1 MLSVILGLS
10 GAIVYGVSDFFGGL
24 GARYLGSIRITWFAE
39 MAGLLTAV
47 LAFFLVGGNWSVQ
60 ATEQTL
66 FWGGL
71 SGFAGTFAILF
82 LYASLAIGPMS
93 ILSPL
98 GALVS
103 AIVPVAWEF
112 FTGHTL
118 SALAYTA
125 IAVALVAVALVGFV
139 PEKGA
144 AKVTARGLLF
154 ATFAGIGIGLYLI
167 CMHQTSPSSGFAP
180 FVANRFVALSLM
192 TIVVI
197 VTAVINALKRRGM
210 FTGRAPR
217 ADMVVGDHGTV
228 NWKRGLQLALACGV
242 FDTLGNV
249 IILTGL
255 HIGNMSV
262 MAVLAALYPAGT
274 ILLATIMLKE
284 RIARVQMIGLALAII
299 AAAMLSLS

>member
-10 GAIVYGVSDFFGGL
+10 GAVVYGVSDFFGGL
-24 GARYLGSIRITWFAE
+24 GARYLGSIRITWFSE
-39 MAGLLTAV
+39 MAGLITAV
-47 LAFFLVGGNWSVQ
+47 LAFFLFGGNWATQ
-60 ATEQTL
+60 ATSQTL

-103 AIVPVAWEF
+103 AIVPVAWEL

-118 SALAYTA
+118 SALAYIA

-144 AKVTARGLLF
+144 VKVTARGLLF

-167 CMHQTSPSSGFAP
+167 CMHQTSPDSGFAP
-180 FVANRFVALSLM
+180 FVANRFMALTLM
-192 TIVVI
+192 TVIVI
-197 VTAVINALKRRGM
+197 VTAIINALKNRGM
-210 FTGRAPR
+210 FAGRGPR
-217 ADMVVGDHGTV
+217 ADMVVGEQGV
-228 NWKRGLQLALACGV
+228 INWKRGLQLALVCGV

-255 HIGNMSV
+255 HIGNMSI

-274 ILLATIMLKE
+274 ILLATILLKE

-299 AAAMLSLS
+299 AAAMLSLA

>member
-10 GAIVYGVSDFFGGL
+10 GAVVYGISDFFGGL
-24 GARYLGSIRITWFAE
+24 GARYLGSIRITWFSE
-39 MAGLLTAV
+39 MAGLITAV
-47 LAFFLVGGNWSVQ
+47 GAFFLFGGNWATQ
-60 ATEQTL
+60 ATSTTL

-118 SALAYTA
+118 SALAYIA
-125 IAVALVAVALVGFV
+125 IAIALVAVALVGFV
-139 PEKGA
+139 PEKNA

-167 CMHQTSPSSGFAP
+167 CMHQTSPTSGFAP
-180 FVANRFVALSLM
+180 FVANRFVALSIM
-192 TIVVI
+192 TVVVI
-197 VTAVINALKRRGM
+197 VTAIISAMKKRGM
-210 FTGRAPR
+210 FTGKAAR
-217 ADMVVGDHGTV
+217 ADMVVGDHGTI
-228 NWKRGLQLALACGV
+228 NWRRGLQLALLCGV
-242 FDTLGNV
+242 ADTAGNV

-274 ILLATIMLKE
+274 ILLATFLLKE
-284 RIARVQMIGLALAII
+284 RIARVQAIGLVLAIVAAALLALA
-299 AAAMLSLS
+299 

>member
-10 GAIVYGVSDFFGGL
+10 GAVVYGVSDFFGGL
-24 GARYLGSIRITWFAE
+24 GARYLGSIRITWFSE
-39 MAGLLTAV
+39 MAGLITAV
-47 LAFFLVGGNWSVQ
+47 LAFFLFGGNWATQ
-60 ATEQTL
+60 ATSQTL

-103 AIVPVAWEF
+103 AIVPVAWEL

-118 SALAYTA
+118 SALAYIA

-144 AKVTARGLLF
+144 VKVTARGLLF

-167 CMHQTSPSSGFAP
+167 CMHQTSPDSGFAP
-180 FVANRFVALSLM
+180 FVANRFMALTLM
-192 TIVVI
+192 TVIVI
-197 VTAVINALKRRGM
+197 VTAIINALKKRGM
-210 FTGRAPR
+210 FAGRGPR
-217 ADMVVGDHGTV
+217 ADMVVGEQGV
-228 NWKRGLQLALACGV
+228 INWKRGLQLALVCGV

-255 HIGNMSV
+255 HIGNMSI

-274 ILLATIMLKE
+274 ILLATILLKE

-299 AAAMLSLS
+299 AAAMLSLA

>member
-10 GAIVYGVSDFFGGL
+10 GAVVYGVSDFFGGL
-24 GARYLGSIRITWFAE
+24 GARYLGSIRITWFSE

-47 LAFFLVGGNWSVQ
+47 LAFLLVGGNWATQ
-60 ATEQTL
+60 ATGQTL

-98 GALVS
+98 GALIS
-103 AIVPVAWEF
+103 AIVPVAWEY

-118 SALAYTA
+118 SVLAYIA
-125 IAVALVAVALVGFV
+125 IAIALVAVALVGFV

-144 AKVTARGLLF
+144 VKVKARGLLF

-167 CMHQTSPSSGFAP
+167 CMHQTSPDSGFAP
-180 FVANRFVALSLM
+180 FVANRFVALSIM
-192 TIVVI
+192 TVI
-197 VTAVINALKRRGM
+197 VIITTIIAAMKKRGM
-210 FTGRAPR
+210 FASGSPR
-217 ADMVVGDHGTV
+217 ADMVVGDHGTI
-228 NWKRGLQLALACGV
+228 NWRRGLQLALLCGV

-255 HIGNMSV
+255 HIGNMSI

-274 ILLATIMLKE
+274 ILLATILLKE
-284 RIARVQMIGLALAII
+284 RIARVQMVGLVLAIA

>member
-10 GAIVYGVSDFFGGL
+10 GAVVYGVSDFFGGL
-24 GARYLGSIRITWFAE
+24 GARYLGSIRITWFSE
-39 MAGLLTAV
+39 MAGLITAV
-47 LAFFLVGGNWSVQ
+47 IAFFVFGGNWATQ
-60 ATEQTL
+60 ATGQTL

-98 GALVS
+98 GALIS

-118 SALAYTA
+118 SALAYIA

-144 AKVTARGLLF
+144 VKVKARGLLF

-167 CMHQTSPSSGFAP
+167 CMHQTAPDSGFAP
-180 FVANRFVALSLM
+180 FVANRFVALSIM
-192 TIVVI
+192 TVVVLI
-197 VTAVINALKRRGM
+197 TTLLSAMKKRGM
-210 FTGRAPR
+210 FSGGSPR
-217 ADMVVGDHGTV
+217 ADMVVGERGAI
-228 NWKRGLQLALACGV
+228 NWRRGLQLALLCGF

-274 ILLATIMLKE
+274 ILLATILLKE
-284 RIARVQMIGLALAII
+284 RIARVQMIGLVLAIV

>member
-10 GAIVYGVSDFFGGL
+10 GAVVYGISDFFGGL
-24 GARYLGSIRITWFAE
+24 GARYLGAIKITWFSE

-47 LAFFLVGGNWSVQ
+47 FAFLIFGGNWATQ
-60 ATEQTL
+60 ATGQTL
-66 FWGGL
+66 MWGGL

-112 FTGHTL
+112 LSGNTL
-118 SALAYTA
+118 SPLAYIA
-125 IAVALVAVALVGFV
+125 MAVALVAVALVGFV

-144 AKVTARGLLF
+144 VKVTARGLLF
-154 ATFAGIGIGLYLI
+154 ATFAGLGIGLYLI
-167 CMHQTSPSSGFAP
+167 CMNQTSPESGFAP
-180 FVANRFVALSLM
+180 FVANRFVALSIM
-192 TIVVI
+192 TVVVVI
-197 VTAVINALKRRGM
+197 TTIIALVRKRGM
-210 FTGRAPR
+210 LTGGNPR
-217 ADMVVGDHGTV
+217 ADMVVGEKGAI
-228 NWKRGLQLALACGV
+228 NWKRGLQLAVLCGI
-242 FDTLGNV
+242 FDTTGNV

-274 ILLATIMLKE
+274 ILLATILLKE
-284 RIARVQMIGLALAII
+284 RIARVQMIGLALAIV
-299 AAAMLSLS
+299 AAAMLSLA